1 MMNINQ
7 TYKVINKSYKIIST
21 DLVVN
26 EIRTLGISG
35 GILAFAG
42 KAFFC
47 RVDPAFLYTEC
58 QNNQFFIDFLCLA
71 LIVILG

>member
-26 EIRTLGISG
+26 EIRTLGTSG

-42 KAFFC
+42 KLFS
-47 RVDPAFLYTEC
+47 V
-58 QNNQFFIDFLCLA
+58 A
-71 LIVILG
+71 LIQPFCTQNVRIINSSLIFSAWL